1 MRNESR
7 RPPGP
12 RRAPLR
18 PRFGALGA
26 VAFAT
31 ACALFWAPAVK
42 AQPSAELPQADSPG
56 GESAEEL
63 ARESQL
69 PEEREARLDALF
81 DRLAVAADGP
91 HERVEQEI
99 LRLWASSGSDT
110 ADLLLQRGR
119 QALGSENA
127 PRAIQHA
134 SAALDHFPDFAEAWN
149 LRATAFYTQGRYG
162 QALADI
168 ERVLALEPRHFG
180 ALSGL
185 GIILQQV
192 GREDDALRAFREA
205 QRWNPHMEQVNE
217 AIERLAPEVD
227 GRDA

>member
-7 RPPGP
+7 RPPRP
-12 RRAPLR
+12 RRRARSPW
-18 PRFGALGA
+18 GA

-31 ACALFWAPAVK
+31 ACALFWAPALN
-42 AQPSAELPQADSPG
+42 AQPAADSPG

-63 ARESQL
+63 ERESRL

-81 DRLAVAADGP
+81 DRLAAAEDGP

-99 LRLWASSGSDT
+99 LRVWAQSGSAT

-119 QALGSENA
+119 DALGQEDA
-127 PRAIQHA
+127 VRAIAHA
-134 SAALDHFPDFAEAWN
+134 GAALDHFPDFAEAWN
-149 LRATAFYTQGRYG
+149 LRATAFFTLGRYG

-168 ERVLALEPRHFG
+168 EQVLAREPRHFG

-185 GIILQQV
+185 GIILEQV
-192 GREDDALRAFREA
+192 GREQDALAAYREA
-205 QRWNPHMEQVNE
+205 ARWNPHMQRVND
-217 AIERLAPEVD
+217 AVDRLAPKVD